1 MAQKMGGMLKLP
13 PRTYVERT
21 ESTAGLFYHSTIF
34 IDFPSFILFMIKA
47 SNENIATKMGSLH
60 LPHNYGSQWS
70 LTVSSIA
77 SLVFLEQ
84 AAMPCQQCVATAA
97 SF

>member
-13 PRTYVERT
+13 PRTYNVPNQQLASFT
-21 ESTAGLFYHSTIF
+21 TL
-34 IDFPSFILFMIKA
+34 PSLLTFRRSYLFMIKV
-47 SNENIATKMGSLH
+47 SNENIANEMGSIH
-60 LPHNYGSQWS
+60 LPQNYGSQLS
-70 LTVSSIA
+70 LGMSSIA

>member
-1 MAQKMGGMLKLP
+1 MGGMLKLP

-47 SNENIATKMGSLH
+47 SNENIANKMGSLH
-60 LPHNYGSQWS
+60 LPHNYGSQ
-70 LTVSSIA
+70 
-77 SLVFLEQ
+77 
-84 AAMPCQQCVATAA
+84 
-97 SF
+97 